1 MSESSEDEAAE
12 VQGDGDDTN
21 AIQQVQTALGHTLLN
36 VVFTNF
42 IFKIFIIP
50 PFFLENRNTI
60 KFIFYRLKMFLMPK
74 MTKS

>member
-21 AIQQVQTALGHTLLN
+21 AIQQVQTVLGHTLLN

-42 IFKIFIIP
+42 KISIIP
-50 PFFLENRNTI
+50 PFF
-60 KFIFYRLKMFLMPK
+60 
-74 MTKS
+74 